1 MERLTNETLKNAID
15 AYETTIEA
23 YSGYENDE
31 SLEEYCFALDRV
43 TVSFLKE
50 LQEYRKLE
58 EQGLLLK
65 LPCKVGDKL
74 YKPYYFNRKAKGIDT
89 IVVSNMVVE
98 FDSEE
103 GERAYIVGHYENTNC
118 GVDADFSEIGEVVHI
133 HKAEAEKALAEME
146 K

>member
-1 MERLTNETLKNAID
+1 MERLTERHKGQVFCKADCSEMID
-15 AYETTIEA
+15 YAEDCECPHLQKMKEKLAHYE
-23 YSGYENDE
+23 D
-31 SLEEYCFALDRV
+31 
-43 TVSFLKE
+43 
-50 LQEYRKLE
+50 LE

-89 IVVSNMVVE
+89 IVVNNMVVE

-103 GERAYIVGHYENTNC
+103 GDRAYIVGHYENTNC

-133 HKAEAEKALAEME
+133 HKAEAEKALEEME